1 MSRENWFTE
10 NRDDSVEDACEES
23 PSRFFT
29 RSLSSPN
36 ELNLDS
42 ALQRALEYSSDWESS
57 DRETALSETD
67 VISNMAHWIEN
78 VGKPALD
85 TQDTLWAQLRE
96 KDNEWRRAVLD
107 LQFLK
112 EQNNELQE
120 SLKNRPTSKQHESE
134 KLRAKTLETDIEKV
148 EKILEEKEQTLYNIT
163 KKVQEMVKNQKQ
175 LENNRDD
182 LTTALNQVTEDF
194 TSKLKSVTKKNQRLE
209 TTLLQ
214 RENDIN
220 KLRDAVRKAERIHQ
234 ERLEQKAEQQIRESR
249 SAGSSFNL
257 WTPKALSCAASTPRR
272 HVEAVDAAVAVFP
285 RDVVLKTPSTVRSSD
300 SVCESRGGLSIGSL
314 CESMSTVA
322 IGGCSLTTFLD
333 TITNLSKQLQR
344 TEQGNDADV
353 EIEGTLSTFQTE
365 IQKCIENWEHTD
377 VPREDILKLM
387 ERIFEEWA
395 SEKTMRLQLEGDLDR
410 MKRRHHGIIRRIC
423 GDILDIHKSRSSNT
437 SQTFAVLWLPVRVAG
452 WLIYVPI
459 KIGSLSVS
467 TYMYLAKKTFSAAG
481 CILDGVLTKAKGRL
495 MIRM

>member
-1 MSRENWFTE
+1 MSKENWLSE
-10 NRDDSVEDACEES
+10 NRDDSVEDVYEES

-36 ELNLDS
+36 EINLDS

-57 DRETALSETD
+57 DRETAFSETD
-67 VISNMAHWIEN
+67 VISNMANWIEN

-96 KDNEWRRAVLD
+96 KDNEWRRALLD

-112 EQNNELQE
+112 EQNKDLQE
-120 SLKNRPTSKQHESE
+120 SLSNRPTNQQHESE
-134 KLRAKTLETDIEKV
+134 KTRAKTLEADIEKV
-148 EKILEEKEQTLYNIT
+148 EKILVEKEQTLYNIT
-163 KKVQEMVKNQKQ
+163 KKVQDMVKNQNQ
-175 LENNRDD
+175 LESNRDN
-182 LTTALNQVTEDF
+182 LTTTLNQVTEDF
-194 TSKLKSVTKKNQRLE
+194 TSKLKSVTRKNQRLE
-209 TTLLQ
+209 TALLQ

-220 KLRDAVRKAERIHQ
+220 KLRDAVRMAERIHQ
-234 ERLEQKAEQQIRESR
+234 ERLEQKVEQQIIESR
-249 SAGSSFNL
+249 SARSSFSL
-257 WTPKALSCAASTPRR
+257 WTPRALSCEVSTPRR
-272 HVEAVDAAVAVFP
+272 HVDAVEAAVAVFP
-285 RDVVLKTPSTVRSSD
+285 KDVVLTTPSTVRSSG
-300 SVCESRGGLSIGSL
+300 SVCESRGGFSIGSL

-344 TEQGNDADV
+344 TEQGNNIDV
-353 EIEGTLSTFQTE
+353 EIEGTLSTFQAE
-365 IQKCIENWEHTD
+365 IQKCIENWEHMD

-395 SEKTMRLQLEGDLDR
+395 NEKTMRLQLEGDLEK
-410 MKRRHHGIIRRIC
+410 MKRHHHGIIRRIC
-423 GDILDIHKSRSSNT
+423 GDILEIHKSRSSST
-437 SQTFAVLWLPVRVAG
+437 YQRFAVLWLPVRVAG

-459 KIGSLSVS
+459 KLGSLSLS

-481 CILDGVLTKAKGRL
+481 CILDGVLTKAKGKL